1 MIEANVTVEGGEG
14 ARDPFF
20 DRIMFLFAMSDGD
33 VIAFGGRVVGKG
45 EPKYLNSQETPIF
58 HKSEVLFGL
67 DKAKAAMA
75 STGVAIICE
84 GYTDVIM
91 MHEAGVT
98 NVVATLGTALTV
110 QHIRVLSRHA
120 KHKIVYLFDGDEA
133 GQRASRSCSAIH

>member
-1 MIEANVTVEGGEG
+1 
-14 ARDPFF
+14 
-20 DRIMFLFAMSDGD
+20 
-33 VIAFGGRVVGKG
+33 
-45 EPKYLNSQETPIF
+45 
-58 HKSEVLFGL
+58 
-67 DKAKAAMA
+67 MA

-133 GQRASRSCSAIH
+133 GQRAADRAARFIDESIAPRSRPQAG